1 MFPADLAHLRIPAAP
16 SLSPDGRQVV
26 AAVSRIDLDDNTYRS
41 DLWLTPTDGSAPPR
55 RFTSGKRDG
64 RPRFSPDGRW
74 IAFLRAADDDDK
86 PQLHVTPA
94 DGGEA
99 RRVCEHP
106 LGAEAFAW
114 SPDSTRLA
122 YVARVPDIPELAAWD
137 ETQEDALK
145 KVRKAIR
152 ANIEIAHEYGDPV
165 PEPSG
170 C

>member
-1 MFPADLAHLRIPAAP
+1 MC
-16 SLSPDGRQVV
+16 
-26 AAVSRIDLDDNTYRS
+26 T
-41 DLWLTPTDGSAPPR
+41 
-55 RFTSGKRDG
+55 
-64 RPRFSPDGRW
+64 
-74 IAFLRAADDDDK
+74 
-86 PQLHVTPA
+86 
-94 DGGEA
+94 
-99 RRVCEHP
+99 
-106 LGAEAFAW
+106 
-114 SPDSTRLA
+114 STRWRFLSRPFEERLEATGQEMAGCVPDIARYFRITDHLGMVHPGLDPVVGGFTVEISWKESIEA